1 MSAKQHQRGHGDE
14 HQTSDGMIDL
24 AASRAERAAD
34 HAHFAMRNAESAADR
49 ADTRA
54 RDADRISRWTVVI
67 AVSIT
72 LAVFSA
78 IAALIYQVAD
88 LSESVD
94 TLESLEDAI
103 LNLIE
108 IHQQ

>member
-1 MSAKQHQRGHGDE
+1 M
-14 HQTSDGMIDL
+14 
-24 AASRAERAAD
+24 
-34 HAHFAMRNAESAADR
+34 
-49 ADTRA
+49 
-54 RDADRISRWTVVI
+54 I